1 MPAARMALVVY
12 ALTTAFAGAELLLS
26 RKELYREILRQLAPS
41 GFHKARPT
49 SGPAWYDFEDGFAA
63 PAADGPECSAPDVLK
78 ADKRTTCR
86 PRKRLV
92 QLPPGP
98 PEVLR
103 LPRLVEIERC
113 EGSCHQRGRSCRP
126 VAARVIAVQV
136 VRVNVTSG
144 KPQAQC
150 AEEHLE
156 RHEKCTCMCELDK
169 SHCTSQQVFVES
181 ICACHCPDLAEM
193 HLCNGPDRR
202 WDSATCQ
209 CTCLEG
215 ECSTGFHFS
224 KKECRCVPMEEH
236 RS

>member
-41 GFHKARPT
+41 GFHKPRQQRT
-49 SGPAWYDFEDGFAA
+49 GP
-63 PAADGPECSAPDVLK
+63 S
-78 ADKRTTCR
+78 
-86 PRKRLV
+86 
-92 QLPPGP
+92 LPPGP